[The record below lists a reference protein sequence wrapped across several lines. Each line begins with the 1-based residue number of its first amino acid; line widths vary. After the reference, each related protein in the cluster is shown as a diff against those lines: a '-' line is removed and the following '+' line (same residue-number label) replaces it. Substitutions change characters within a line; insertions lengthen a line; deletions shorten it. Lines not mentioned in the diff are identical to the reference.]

1 MKTRSFA
8 FLIAGLTTLGLL
20 TLTVVQPTDLFA
32 GPPLVCHPF
41 EIGNASSLPAGSGPF
56 GMKGNYDRT
65 QLVEQTLT
73 LLKPETPVIVRM
85 ETLRRAAVYTSRGL
99 AGLEGNK
106 GYSDEDKALAFALI
120 SRLSARALD
129 AEAEGRSD
137 AQAWFDAGYFIESCE
152 QAGFSTGLAGYDWVK
167 KALALR
173 GGDPEIEFAAAL
185 ICTMKGRSNHQEHLR
200 KASVGARKGSLL
212 AANIDKRFGKR

>member
-1 MKTRSFA
+1 MKMRSIA
-8 FLIAGLTTLGLL
+8 STSAGLTILGFLALAVIQPANLL
-20 TLTVVQPTDLFA
+20 A

-41 EIGNASSLPAGSGPF
+41 EIGSASSLPAGSGAF

-65 QLVEQTLT
+65 QLVEQTLA

-99 AGLEGNK
+99 EGLEKNK

-120 SRLSARALD
+120 SRLSARALN
-129 AEAEGRSD
+129 AEATGRSD
-137 AQAWFDAGYFIESCE
+137 ALAWFDAGYFIESCE
-152 QAGFSTGLAGYDWVK
+152 QAGFHTGLAGYDWVK

-185 ICTMKGRSNHQEHLR
+185 ICTMKGRGSRDEHLR
-200 KASVGARKGSLL
+200 KASAGARKGSLL
-212 AANIDKRFGKR
+212 AANIDKHFGKR

>member
-1 MKTRSFA
+1 MKKWSFT
-8 FLIAGLTTLGLL
+8 FPSAGLTILGLL
-20 TLTVVQPTDLFA
+20 TLVVVQPAKLLA

-56 GMKGNYDRT
+56 GMKGNYDRS

-73 LLKPETPVIVRM
+73 LLKSETPVIVRM
-85 ETLRRAAVYTSRGL
+85 ETLRRAAVYVSRGL

-106 GYSDEDKALAFALI
+106 GYSNEDKALAFALV

-129 AEAEGRSD
+129 AESEGRSD
-137 AQAWFDAGYFIESCE
+137 ALAWFDAGYFIESCE
-152 QAGFSTGLAGYDWVK
+152 QAGFRTGLAGYDWVK

-173 GGDPEIEFAAAL
+173 GGDSEIEFAAAL
-185 ICTMKGRSNHQEHLR
+185 MCSMKGRGSRDEHLR
-200 KASVGARKGSLL
+200 KASAGARKGSLL
-212 AANIDKRFGKR
+212 AANIDKHFGKR

>member
-1 MKTRSFA
+1 MKMRSIA
-8 FLIAGLTTLGLL
+8 FTSAGLTILGLL
-20 TLTVVQPTDLFA
+20 ALAVIQPANLLA

-41 EIGNASSLPAGSGPF
+41 EIGSASSLPAGSGPF

-65 QLVEQTLT
+65 QLVEQTLA

-99 AGLEGNK
+99 EGLGK
-106 GYSDEDKALAFALI
+106 DKSYSDEDKALAFALI
-120 SRLSARALD
+120 SRLTARALD
-129 AEAEGRSD
+129 AEAAGRTD
-137 AQAWFDAGYFIESCE
+137 ALTWFDAGYFIESCE
-152 QAGFSTGLAGYDWVK
+152 QAGFSTGLGGYDWVK

-185 ICTMKGRSNHQEHLR
+185 ICSMKGRIGHEEHLR
-200 KASVGARKGSLL
+200 KASAGARKGSLL
-212 AANIDKRFGKR
+212 AANIDKHFGKR